1 MMGAR
6 SRAYIPHDL
15 GNMGAIGWVM
25 RSREIIHRPRGDN
38 PTPKTLVW
46 DPTPKFSILGVG
58 RAKSRKI
65 EAKSAW
71 DRPEDGCH
79 SPLPKFRSGRLEER
93 ANIRAY
99 KTCVQAQ
106 RPEFRKSHVTTLSV
120 AGGAL

>member
-65 EAKSAW
+65 DSKVGVGRVLLSAEHEAAPFYTRHKS
-71 DRPEDGCH
+71 
-79 SPLPKFRSGRLEER
+79 LL
-93 ANIRAY
+93 
-99 KTCVQAQ
+99 
-106 RPEFRKSHVTTLSV
+106 V
-120 AGGAL
+120 AT